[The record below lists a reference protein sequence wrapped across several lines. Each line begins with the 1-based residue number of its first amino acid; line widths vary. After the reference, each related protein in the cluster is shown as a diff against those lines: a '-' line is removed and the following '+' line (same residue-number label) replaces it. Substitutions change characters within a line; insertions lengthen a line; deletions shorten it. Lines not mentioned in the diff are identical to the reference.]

1 MLTNPMN
8 RRGFLGASAASAVMA
23 TAGTVRAQQPAPA
36 QQTPRVKGPLVWL
49 DMDQEELDAAYDQSV
64 WTPNRQ
70 QVFGRYA
77 TNSEGV
83 RARLGAPQHHAYG
96 ATAIEALDVYST
108 RQPNAPIHIFIR
120 LLSSFFSRYLS

>member
-1 MLTNPMN
+1 MLTNHMS
-8 RRGFLGASAASAVMA
+8 RRVFLGASAAGAVMA
-23 TAGTVRAQQPAPA
+23 AARTWSCPEPAPA
-36 QQTPRVKGPLVWL
+36 QQMPRVKGPLVWL
-49 DMDQEELDAAYDQSV
+49 DMDQAELDAAYDQSV

-96 ATAIEALDVYST
+96 ATAIEALDVYPT
-108 RQPNAPIHIFIR
+108 RQPER
-120 LLSSFFSRYLS
+120 TD